1 MMFIIFT
8 HVFRS
13 VTDKHAHLKTKI
25 ITRNQALFMTKALSK
40 AIMTRSR
47 STSKYKKFSS
57 RGNFLAFR
65 KAKSFC
71 NNFNKKTNKAY
82 FEQMTRR
89 GSINSKSFWNTLKP
103 FLIN

>member
-13 VTDKHAHLKTKI
+13 VIDKHAHLKTKI

-47 STSKYKKFSS
+47 LTSKYKKFSS
-57 RGNFLAFR
+57 RGNFLTFR
-65 KAKSFC
+65 KP
-71 NNFNKKTNKAY
+71 KA
-82 FEQMTRR
+82 FATI
-89 GSINSKSFWNTLKP
+89 SIKRLTK
-103 FLIN
+103 LILSR